1 MQKQRYYT
9 DLSDC
14 EWTIVEPYLPPI
26 SHRGRPL
33 IHSRRAIVN
42 AIFYI
47 IRSGCA
53 GRLLPRDLPPWKT
66 VYHYWRKWR
75 RDGTWE
81 QLHTAL
87 REQLRRHIGRKAQPS
102 AGIIDSQSV
111 KTTSVGG
118 PRGYDGAKKVSG
130 RKRHLLV
137 DTQGLVLQATVH
149 TADLQDRAA
158 VPLLLEGATVKFPR
172 LEHVWVDQGYRGT
185 GKQWITE
192 HLGWSVTVVKHPPVA
207 HPTWTPIG
215 DMNDLSTLRFE
226 WLNVP
231 RTQRGFRGVLPRRWV
246 VERTFAWLGQN
257 RRLSKEYERLCETSE
272 ALIYASM
279 SRLMVRRLARA

>member
-1 MQKQRYYT
+1 MQRQRYYT
-9 DLSDC
+9 DLADG
-14 EWTIVEPYLPPI
+14 EWTLVEPRLPPI
-26 SHRGRPL
+26 YHRGRPVT
-33 IHSRRAIVN
+33 HSRRAIVN

-53 GRLLPRDLPPWKT
+53 WRLLPRDLPPWKT
-66 VYHYWRKWR
+66 VYHYWRTWR

-81 QLHTAL
+81 RLHTAL
-87 REQLRRHIGRKAQPS
+87 RERVRSRAGRKAQPS

-118 PRGYDGAKKVSG
+118 VRGYDGAKKVSG

-137 DTQGLVLQATVH
+137 DTQGLVLRAIVH
-149 TADLQDRAA
+149 TAEFQDRAA
-158 VPLLLEGATVKFPR
+158 VPLLLAGAGVKFPR
-172 LEHVWVDQGYRGT
+172 LEHVWVDQGYT
-185 GKQWITE
+185 GAGKRWITE
-192 HLGWSVTVVKHPPVA
+192 QLGWSVTVVKHPPIA
-207 HPTWTPIG
+207 HHKWTPIG
-215 DMNDLSTLRFE
+215 DVKDLTTLRFE
-226 WLNVP
+226 WLKVP
-231 RTQRGFRGVLPRRWV
+231 RTGRGFRGVLPRRWV

-272 ALIYASM
+272 ALILAAM